1 MAVLI
6 RGAKVIDKASP
17 YHLKTVDI
25 FIDKGIVQ
33 AIGSKLKNDAATVI
47 EKDNLHISIGWT
59 DLFADYREPG
69 FEHKEEIHSGLAAA
83 AAGGFTSVCTTP
95 NTQPSVSSKSIVQ
108 YLLKQ
113 AEAQPVQL
121 LPLGAISAN
130 VEGKNLAEMLDMQAN
145 GALAFSDGWK
155 PIQNANLML
164 KAFEYVKA
172 FNGSLIQIPLDAT
185 LSAGGLMHEG
195 VASTRLGMPGIPSI
209 AETLL
214 LHRDIELLRYTKSKL
229 HVTGISAAESVAMI
243 RAAKAE
249 GLSISCS
256 VTPYHLAL
264 NDEILSSYDAAYK
277 VSPPIRTE
285 ADRLALIEGLQDGTI
300 DCIASHHRPQEW
312 DAKAKEFEY
321 AAEGM
326 NVQESCFAIAR
337 QATEG
342 HVSLERLV
350 DAMSQ
355 QANHLFGIA
364 KGNIEEGMQANFTLF
379 NPDISTTQISQHSKS
394 KNNPFIGKALKG
406 KVWGIIRKEAMVLNE
421 QS

>member
-1 MAVLI
+1 MSPVVKLNQPNAVP
-6 RGAKVIDKASP
+6 AK
-17 YHLKTVDI
+17 
-25 FIDKGIVQ
+25 
-33 AIGSKLKNDAATVI
+33 
-47 EKDNLHISIGWT
+47 
-59 DLFADYREPG
+59 
-69 FEHKEEIHSGLAAA
+69 
-83 AAGGFTSVCTTP
+83 
-95 NTQPSVSSKSIVQ
+95 
-108 YLLKQ
+108 
-113 AEAQPVQL
+113 
-121 LPLGAISAN
+121 PLGAISAN

-321 AAEGM
+321 AAEGL

>member
-1 MAVLI
+1 MTVLI
-6 RGAKVIDKASP
+6 RGAKVIDKNSA

-25 FIDKGIVQ
+25 FIDKGIVK
-33 AIGSKLKNDAATVI
+33 AIGNGLKNNAATII

-69 FEHKEEIHSGLAAA
+69 FEHKEQIHSGLAAA
-83 AAGGFTSVCTTP
+83 AAGGYTSVCTTP
-95 NTQPSVSSKSIVQ
+95 NTLPSVSSKSVVQ
-108 YLLKQ
+108 YILKQ
-113 AEAQPVQL
+113 AEGHAVAL
-121 LPLGAISAN
+121 FPLGAISAN
-130 VEGKNLAEMLDMQAN
+130 IEGKNLAEMLDMQAH
-145 GALAFSDGWK
+145 GALAFTDGWE
-155 PIQNANLML
+155 PIQNANMML
-164 KAFEYVKA
+164 KALEYVKA
-172 FNGSLIQIPLDAT
+172 FDGTLIQIPLDAT

-229 HVTGISAAESVAMI
+229 HVTGISAAESVVMI

-326 NVQESCFAIAR
+326 NVQENCFAIAR

-342 HVSLERLV
+342 QVSLERLI

-355 QANHLFGIA
+355 QANHLFSIA
-364 KGNIEEGMQANFTLF
+364 KGNIAEGMEANFTLF
-379 NPDISTTQISQHSKS
+379 NPDLTTTQSKLQSKS
-394 KNNPFIGKALKG
+394 NNNPFMSKELKG
-406 KVWGIIRKEAMVLNE
+406 KIWGIIRNESVELNE
-421 QS
+421 Q

>member
-1 MAVLI
+1 MTVLI
-6 RGAKVIDKASP
+6 RGAKVIDKTSP

-33 AIGSKLKNDAATVI
+33 AIGTNLKNNAVTVI
-47 EKDNLHISIGWT
+47 EKENLHISIGWT

-69 FEHKEEIHSGLAAA
+69 FEHKEQIHSGLAAA

-95 NTQPSVSSKSIVQ
+95 NTLPTVSSKSVVQ
-108 YLLKQ
+108 YIIKQ
-113 AEAQPVQL
+113 AEGHAVAL
-121 LPLGAISAN
+121 FPLGAISAN
-130 VEGKNLAEMLDMQAN
+130 IEGKNLAEMLDMQAH
-145 GALAFSDGWK
+145 GALAFTDGWQ

-164 KAFEYVKA
+164 KALEYVKA
-172 FNGSLIQIPLDAT
+172 FDGTLIQIPLDAT

-195 VASTRLGMPGIPSI
+195 IGSTRLGMPGIPSI

-229 HVTGISAAESVAMI
+229 HITGISAAESVAMI

-264 NDEILSSYDAAYK
+264 NDQILNTYDAAYK

-285 ADRLALIEGLQDGTI
+285 TDRLALIDGLQDGTI
-300 DCIASHHRPQEW
+300 DCITSHHRPQEW
-312 DAKAKEFEY
+312 DAKTKEFEY

-326 NVQESCFAIAR
+326 NVQESCFAIAH
-337 QATEG
+337 QATQG
-342 HVSLERLV
+342 IVPLERLI
-350 DAMSQ
+350 DALSQ
-355 QANHLFGIA
+355 QANHLFSLP
-364 KGNIEEGMQANFTLF
+364 KGHITEGMQANFTLF
-379 NPDISTTQISQHSKS
+379 SPDTITTQSNKHSKS
-394 KNNPFIGKALKG
+394 NNNPFVGKELKG
-406 KVWGIIRKEAMVLNE
+406 KVWGIIRQEAIVLNE
-421 QS
+421 Q